1 MKRFTLIVIILVLF
15 TGNFFAFSANQD
27 EITIP
32 ELKNHITFLASD
44 SLKGRKPGTLEGKI
58 AAEYIRG
65 QLKENGL
72 ELLGEDGFQYFKVT
86 SGIEIGEN
94 NSIAYGDSVGKIEE
108 DFMPLAFS
116 SNGTVSANVV
126 FVGYGFD
133 FDLDSLAW
141 NDYEGMDVKGKW
153 CMILR
158 GDPDNNNHTSPYVLY
173 SSLRKK
179 VLTAKDHGA
188 AGVLF
193 VSGEKFDKKDEL
205 IDPHADKSQSD
216 AGINVIQIK
225 RNLADFLLK
234 ESSQTISTL
243 EGQLDSM
250 KTPNS
255 FALTTDFTGTT
266 EVIKTKIQTQNVVAL
281 LKSDHQTSTDE
292 YLVIGAH
299 YDHLGFGG
307 TGSGS
312 RRPDTVAVH
321 NGADDNASGVA
332 AIIEIVE
339 KLVSQKQSLKR
350 NIIFIAF
357 GAEEMGTVG
366 SRYFA
371 NNPLVELEKIKYM
384 VNVDMIGRM
393 EKKNIT
399 VGGTGTAKGLEEII
413 SNLAKDLDINVKM
426 SPEGYGPSDHANFYA
441 KDIPVMFFFTG
452 AHEDYHTPADDVELI
467 NFDGTKQVSDFVYD
481 LICEL
486 SNLDEALAYQEA
498 GPKTKPMGRR
508 RFKVTLG
515 IMPDVAATDIKGL
528 GVTIVMKDRPAERAG
543 MQKGDIIVAM
553 EGKPVNDIY
562 EYMNRLSDFKVGQR
576 ISVEVLRNGEKVI
589 LIVEL

>member
-1 MKRFTLIVIILVLF
+1 MKRFILTVMVLILSS
-15 TGNFFAFSANQD
+15 GNFFAFSANQD
-27 EITIP
+27 EITIH
-32 ELKNHITFLASD
+32 ELRSHITFLASD
-44 SLKGRKPGTLEGKI
+44 SLKGRKPGTIEGKI
-58 AAEYIRG
+58 TAEYIRDH
-65 QLKENGL
+65 LKNSGL
-72 ELLGEDGFQYFKVT
+72 KLLGENGFQYFKVT
-86 SGIEIGEN
+86 SGIEIGDN
-94 NSIAYGDSVGKIEE
+94 NSITYGDSVGKIEE
-108 DFMPLAFS
+108 DFTPLAFS
-116 SNGTVSANVV
+116 TNGTVSANVV

-141 NDYEGMDVKGKW
+141 HDYEGLDVKGKW

-158 GDPDNNNHTSPYVLY
+158 GDPDSSNPDSPYVLY

-179 VLTAKDHGA
+179 VLTAKDNGA
-188 AGVLF
+188 AGVIF

-205 IDPHADKSQSD
+205 IDPYADKSQSD
-216 AGINVIQIK
+216 AGINVLHVK
-225 RNLADFLLK
+225 RDVANVLLK
-234 ESSQTISTL
+234 EKNLTVTSL
-243 EGQLDSM
+243 ETQLDSM

-255 FALTTDFTGTT
+255 FALTTELTGTT

-281 LKSDHQTSTDE
+281 LKSKHQTSTDE

-312 RRPDTVAVH
+312 RRPDTVAIH

-332 AIIEIVE
+332 AILEIVE
-339 KLVSQKQSLKR
+339 KLASQISSLKQ
-350 NIIFIAF
+350 NILFIAF

-384 VNVDMIGRM
+384 INVDMIGRL
-393 EKKNIT
+393 EKENIT

-413 SNLAKDLDINVKM
+413 NNVAKDFDLNIKM

-452 AHEDYHTPADDVELI
+452 AHEDYHTPADDIEFI
-467 NFDGTKQVSDFVYD
+467 NFGGTKLIADFVFD
-481 LICEL
+481 LIWEL
-486 SNLDEALAYQEA
+486 TNLHEALAYQEA
-498 GPKTKPMGRR
+498 GPKIKPMGRR

-515 IMPDVAATDIKGL
+515 LMPDVAAADIKGL
-528 GVTIVMKDRPAERAG
+528 GVTLVMKGRPAERAG